1 MAVVAVFNQKGGV
14 GKTTTSL
21 NVIAYLNGEGRR
33 PFGIDLDSQGHLT
46 LAHGLRNVAGDDSL
60 FSFFSQKKKLPEL
73 VRTSTSGLRL
83 VPASIDLS
91 KIDSLYGSSTS
102 ITTRL
107 KDGLRELLAPGP
119 APVIIDCCPMLG
131 VLTLNA
137 LVAADRVLI
146 PVSAD
151 FLSLQG
157 VHRLTSALDVL
168 EKKLN
173 KKFMRRVVITRFSA
187 RRKLST
193 EIVQRLNAHF
203 AGQVCAT
210 RISENVSLAESPM
223 YGKDIFAH
231 APNSQGAQDY
241 LMLCQEL
248 QSAGFFSD

>member
-14 GKTTTSL
+14 GKTTTAL
-21 NVIAYLNGEGRR
+21 NVLAYLSGEGRR
-33 PFGIDLDSQGHLT
+33 PYGVDFDPQGHLT
-46 LAHGLRNVAGDDSL
+46 LALGLRNVARDESL
-60 FSFFSQKKKLPEL
+60 FSFFSEKKRLPEL

-83 VPASIDLS
+83 LPASVDLS
-91 KIDSLYGSSTS
+91 KIDSLYGSNAA

-107 KDGLRELLAPGP
+107 RDGVRELLAQER
-119 APVIIDCCPMLG
+119 APVIIDCSPMLG

-168 EKKLN
+168 EKRLN
-173 KKFMRRVVITRFSA
+173 KTFVRRVVITRFSA

-193 EIVQRLNAHF
+193 EIVHRLNAHF

-241 LMLCQEL
+241 LLLCQEL
-248 QSAGFFSD
+248 QAGRFFAD